1 MTTEDELDQSETS
14 AELGK
19 RLPSQTGA
27 GFLAGL
33 LFGAF
38 LGAGVALFLAT
49 DRGGKSGRQLRRRM
63 RSLREGAMDS
73 LDEAGSRT
81 RKELQRRKKR
91 LRAELERIR
100 QRAKERA
107 HEVKQ
112 AKEDLAD

>member
-1 MTTEDELDQSETS
+1 MNTEEELDQSEPR
-14 AELGK
+14 AEVGK
-19 RLPSQTGA
+19 RVPGQAGA

-63 RSLREGAMDS
+63 RSLREGALDS

-107 HEVKQ
+107 REAKQ
-112 AKEDLAD
+112 EKEGLEE

>member
-1 MTTEDELDQSETS
+1 MNTEEELDQSDTS
-14 AELGK
+14 AEIGK
-19 RLPSQTGA
+19 RLPGQTGA

-38 LGAGVALFLAT
+38 LGVGVALFLAT
-49 DRGGKSGRQLRRRM
+49 EHGGRSGRQLRRRM

-100 QRAKERA
+100 KRARERAREAKESL
-107 HEVKQ
+107 
-112 AKEDLAD
+112 ED

>member
-1 MTTEDELDQSETS
+1 MNAEEELDQTETR
-14 AELGK
+14 AEIGK

-33 LFGAF
+33 LFRAF

-63 RSLREGAMDS
+63 RSLRESAMDS

-100 QRAKERA
+100 QRARERA
-107 HEVKQ
+107 RGMKE
-112 AKEDLAD
+112 AKEDLEG

>member
-1 MTTEDELDQSETS
+1 MTIEEELDQPETS
-14 AELGK
+14 AEIGK
-19 RLPSQTGA
+19 RVPGHTGA

-38 LGAGVALFLAT
+38 LGAGVAIFLASEH
-49 DRGGKSGRQLRRRM
+49 GGKSGRQLRRRM
-63 RSLREGAMDS
+63 RSLREGAIDS

-100 QRAKERA
+100 ARARERAREAKEA
-107 HEVKQ
+107 LE
-112 AKEDLAD
+112 

>member
-1 MTTEDELDQSETS
+1 MNTEEELEQSETS
-14 AELGK
+14 AEIGK

-63 RSLREGAMDS
+63 RSLREGAMAR

-81 RKELQRRKKR
+81 RKELQRRKKL

-100 QRAKERA
+100 ERARERAREAKE
-107 HEVKQ
+107 
-112 AKEDLAD
+112 AKESSED

>member
-1 MTTEDELDQSETS
+1 MKSEEEELAQPDATAEYEETRHGHS
-14 AELGK
+14 
-19 RLPSQTGA
+19 GA

-38 LGAGVALFLAT
+38 LGAGIALVLAT

-81 RKELQRRKKR
+81 RKELQRRKKL

-100 QRAKERA
+100 EKARERAREAKEA
-107 HEVKQ
+107 LE
-112 AKEDLAD
+112 

>member
-1 MTTEDELDQSETS
+1 MNTEEELDQAETR
-14 AELGK
+14 AEIGK

-27 GFLAGL
+27 GFVAGL

-49 DRGGKSGRQLRRRM
+49 DRGGRSGRQLRRRM
-63 RSLREGAMDS
+63 RSLGEGALES

-100 QRAKERA
+100 QRARERA
-107 HEVKQ
+107 REVRE
-112 AKEDLAD
+112 AKEELE